1 MIVTSICML
10 GGLLLLS
17 NGACRLSLK
26 DSKTSFSRKVL
37 IVFSLLSLICFL
49 PIIENVSIVKH
60 IYSYFD
66 SPSFFAM
73 TLICAACLRLVDFRV
88 RNNKNQI
95 LDSKNCTLNPA
106 PTHLGE
112 ILESSQNCTRHPAP
126 TQVVENIDSINCH
139 TEALAEVSRNIESKP
154 VILRKSEK
162 SKNMESKKDFSP
174 FSKARTSEALAHT
187 CKNDNKQNLDSI
199 NFAPLHSAP
208 THLDKNLDSVNYT
221 LNPVAHPNLVEN
233 LESSHYER
241 NAEFITQ
248 NRKNLESNI
257 CHVER
262 SETSKTLVDK
272 NNNPAL
278 NIQNKTTKD
287 SNNSTQLTLH
297 TYNDSKQDSAPHQN
311 KHCIESFNIGFN
323 IYTALI
329 LFIYGAILYGG
340 SLGMIDFYLQELAIQ
355 SSHLQDFD
363 THAFNP
369 LNINIF
375 STQAFDIY
383 HATLLNQA
391 LISFV
396 LLVLLYIS
404 NKEIGILALF
414 SFILFYIF
422 SGENASLL
430 ECFIC
435 PYLWLYSIFYI
446 VYRILLRF
454 YYLVLNSV

>member
-10 GGLLLLS
+10 GVLLLLS

-37 IVFSLLSLICFL
+37 IVFSFLSLICFL

-73 TLICAACLRLVDFRV
+73 ILICAACLRLVDFRV

-106 PTHLGE
+106 P
-112 ILESSQNCTRHPAP
+112 A
-126 TQVVENIDSINCH
+126 QVVENIDSINCH

-162 SKNMESKKDFSP
+162 SKNTESKKDFSP

-199 NFAPLHSAP
+199 NFAPLHPAP
-208 THLDKNLDSVNYT
+208 AHLDKHLDSVNYT
-221 LNPVAHPNLVEN
+221 LNPIAHPNLVEN
-233 LESSHYER
+233 IESNHYER
-241 NAEFITQ
+241 NAESITQ

-262 SETSKTLVDK
+262 SETSESLDSKQ
-272 NNNPAL
+272 NNLAL

-287 SNNSTQLTLH
+287 SKNNTQLMPH
-297 TYNDSKQDSAPHQN
+297 THNDINQDSTPHQN
-311 KHCIESFNIGFN
+311 KHCIESSNIGFN

-369 LNINIF
+369 LNINTF

-414 SFILFYIF
+414 SFILFYIL

-454 YYLVLNSV
+454 YRFVS

>member
-1 MIVTSICML
+1 MIVTSICVL
-10 GGLLLLS
+10 GVLLLLS

-26 DSKTSFSRKVL
+26 DSKTFFSRKVL
-37 IVFSLLSLICFL
+37 IVFSFLSLICFL

-73 TLICAACLRLVDFRV
+73 ALICAACLRLVDFRV

-95 LDSKNCTLNPA
+95 L
-106 PTHLGE
+106 
-112 ILESSQNCTRHPAP
+112 
-126 TQVVENIDSINCH
+126 
-139 TEALAEVSRNIESKP
+139 
-154 VILRKSEK
+154 
-162 SKNMESKKDFSP
+162 
-174 FSKARTSEALAHT
+174 
-187 CKNDNKQNLDSI
+187 
-199 NFAPLHSAP
+199 
-208 THLDKNLDSVNYT
+208 
-221 LNPVAHPNLVEN
+221 
-233 LESSHYER
+233 ESSHYER

-248 NRKNLESNI
+248 NRKNIESNN

-287 SNNSTQLTLH
+287 SNNSTQLTPR
-297 TYNDSKQDSAPHQN
+297 TYNDSKQDSTPHQN

-414 SFILFYIF
+414 SFILFYIL

-435 PYLWLYSIFYI
+435 PYLWLYSAFYI

-454 YYLVLNSV
+454 YRFVS

>member
-1 MIVTSICML
+1 MIVTGICVL
-10 GGLLLLS
+10 GVLLLLS

-95 LDSKNCTLNPA
+95 L
-106 PTHLGE
+106 
-112 ILESSQNCTRHPAP
+112 ESSQNCTRHPAP
-126 TQVVENIDSINCH
+126 AQVVENIDSINCH

-162 SKNMESKKDFSP
+162 SKNTESKKDFSP

-208 THLDKNLDSVNYT
+208 AHLDKNLDSVNYA

-233 LESSHYER
+233 LESNHYEQ
-241 NAEFITQ
+241 NAEFINQ

-262 SETSKTLVDK
+262 SKTSKTLVDK

-287 SNNSTQLTLH
+287 SNNSTQLTPC
-297 TYNDSKQDSAPHQN
+297 TYNDSKQDSTPHQN
-311 KHCIESFNIGFN
+311 KHYIESSNNIGFN
-323 IYTALI
+323 ICTALI

-404 NKEIGILALF
+404 NREIGILALF
-414 SFILFYIF
+414 SFILFYMF

-446 VYRILLRF
+446 VYRIFLRF
-454 YYLVLNSV
+454 YRFVS

>member
-1 MIVTSICML
+1 MIVTSICVL
-10 GGLLLLS
+10 GVLLLLS

-26 DSKTSFSRKVL
+26 DSKTFFSRKVL
-37 IVFSLLSLICFL
+37 IVFSFLSLICFL

-73 TLICAACLRLVDFRV
+73 ILICAACLRLVDFRV
-88 RNNKNQI
+88 RNNKNQ
-95 LDSKNCTLNPA
+95 
-106 PTHLGE
+106 

-162 SKNMESKKDFSP
+162 SKNTESKKDFSP

-208 THLDKNLDSVNYT
+208 AHLDKSLDSVNYA

-233 LESSHYER
+233 IESNHYER

-297 TYNDSKQDSAPHQN
+297 TYNDINQDSTPHQN

-323 IYTALI
+323 ICTALI

-454 YYLVLNSV
+454 YRFVSIKIHDNCI

>member
-1 MIVTSICML
+1 MIVTSICVL
-10 GGLLLLS
+10 GVLLLLS

-26 DSKTSFSRKVL
+26 DSKTFFSRKVL
-37 IVFSLLSLICFL
+37 IVFSFLSLICFL

-95 LDSKNCTLNPA
+95 L
-106 PTHLGE
+106 
-112 ILESSQNCTRHPAP
+112 ESSQNCTRHP
-126 TQVVENIDSINCH
+126 
-139 TEALAEVSRNIESKP
+139 
-154 VILRKSEK
+154 
-162 SKNMESKKDFSP
+162 
-174 FSKARTSEALAHT
+174 
-187 CKNDNKQNLDSI
+187 
-199 NFAPLHSAP
+199 AP
-208 THLDKNLDSVNYT
+208 THLDKNLDSVNYA

-233 LESSHYER
+233 LESNHYER
-241 NAEFITQ
+241 NAEFINQ

-257 CHVER
+257 YHADR
-262 SETSKTLVDK
+262 SKTSKTLVDK

-287 SNNSTQLTLH
+287 SNNSTQLTPR
-297 TYNDSKQDSAPHQN
+297 TYNDINQDSTPHQN
-311 KHCIESFNIGFN
+311 KHCIESSNIGFN
-323 IYTALI
+323 ICTALI

-383 HATLLNQA
+383 HTTLLNQA

-404 NKEIGILALF
+404 NREIGILALF
-414 SFILFYIF
+414 SFILFYMF

-435 PYLWLYSIFYI
+435 PYLWLYSAFYI

-454 YYLVLNSV
+454 YRFVS

>member
-1 MIVTSICML
+1 MIVTSICVL
-10 GGLLLLS
+10 GVLLLLS

-37 IVFSLLSLICFL
+37 IVFSFLSLICFL

-73 TLICAACLRLVDFRV
+73 ILICAACLRLVDFRV

-95 LDSKNCTLNPA
+95 LK
-106 PTHLGE
+106 
-112 ILESSQNCTRHPAP
+112 
-126 TQVVENIDSINCH
+126 
-139 TEALAEVSRNIESKP
+139 
-154 VILRKSEK
+154 
-162 SKNMESKKDFSP
+162 
-174 FSKARTSEALAHT
+174 
-187 CKNDNKQNLDSI
+187 
-199 NFAPLHSAP
+199 
-208 THLDKNLDSVNYT
+208 
-221 LNPVAHPNLVEN
+221 
-233 LESSHYER
+233 SSHYER

-248 NRKNLESNI
+248 NRKNIESNN

-287 SNNSTQLTLH
+287 SSNSTQLTLH
-297 TYNDSKQDSAPHQN
+297 TYNDSKQDSTPHQN
-311 KHCIESFNIGFN
+311 KHCIESSNNIGFN

-369 LNINIF
+369 LNTNIF

-414 SFILFYIF
+414 SFILFYMF

-454 YYLVLNSV
+454 YRFVS

>member
-1 MIVTSICML
+1 MIVTSICVL
-10 GGLLLLS
+10 GVLLLLS

-26 DSKTSFSRKVL
+26 DSKTFFSRKVL
-37 IVFSLLSLICFL
+37 IVFSFLSLICFL

-73 TLICAACLRLVDFRV
+73 ILICAACLRLVDFRV

-95 LDSKNCTLNPA
+95 
-106 PTHLGE
+106 
-112 ILESSQNCTRHPAP
+112 
-126 TQVVENIDSINCH
+126 
-139 TEALAEVSRNIESKP
+139 
-154 VILRKSEK
+154 
-162 SKNMESKKDFSP
+162 
-174 FSKARTSEALAHT
+174 
-187 CKNDNKQNLDSI
+187 
-199 NFAPLHSAP
+199 
-208 THLDKNLDSVNYT
+208 
-221 LNPVAHPNLVEN
+221 

-287 SNNSTQLTLH
+287 SNNSTQLTPR
-297 TYNDSKQDSAPHQN
+297 TYNDSKQDSTPHQN

-355 SSHLQDFD
+355 SSHSQDFD

-369 LNINIF
+369 LNTNIF
-375 STQAFDIY
+375 STQAFNIY

-454 YYLVLNSV
+454 YRFVSIKIHDNCI

>member
-1 MIVTSICML
+1 MIVTSICVL
-10 GGLLLLS
+10 GVLLLLS
-17 NGACRLSLK
+17 NGACRSSLK

-73 TLICAACLRLVDFRV
+73 ILICAACLRLVDFRV

-95 LDSKNCTLNPA
+95 L
-106 PTHLGE
+106 
-112 ILESSQNCTRHPAP
+112 ESSQNCTRHPAP
-126 TQVVENIDSINCH
+126 AQVVENIDSINCH

-162 SKNMESKKDFSP
+162 SKNTESKKDFSP

-199 NFAPLHSAP
+199 NFAPLHP
-208 THLDKNLDSVNYT
+208 TPAHLDKSLDSVNYA

-233 LESSHYER
+233 LESNHYER

-287 SNNSTQLTLH
+287 SNNSTQLTPR
-297 TYNDSKQDSAPHQN
+297 TYNDSKQDSTPHQN
-311 KHCIESFNIGFN
+311 KHCIESSNNIGFN

-454 YYLVLNSV
+454 YRFVS

>member
-1 MIVTSICML
+1 
-10 GGLLLLS
+10 
-17 NGACRLSLK
+17 
-26 DSKTSFSRKVL
+26 
-37 IVFSLLSLICFL
+37 
-49 PIIENVSIVKH
+49 
-60 IYSYFD
+60 
-66 SPSFFAM
+66 M

-88 RNNKNQI
+88 RNNKNQ
-95 LDSKNCTLNPA
+95 
-106 PTHLGE
+106 

-162 SKNMESKKDFSP
+162 SKNTESKKDFSP

-208 THLDKNLDSVNYT
+208 AHLDKSLDSVNYA

-233 LESSHYER
+233 IESNHYER

-287 SNNSTQLTLH
+287 SNNSTQLTPR
-297 TYNDSKQDSAPHQN
+297 TYNDSKQDSTPHQN
-311 KHCIESFNIGFN
+311 KHCIKSSNNIGFN

-435 PYLWLYSIFYI
+435 PYLWLYSAFYI
-446 VYRILLRF
+446 VYRILLQI
-454 YYLVLNSV
+454 L

>member
-1 MIVTSICML
+1 MIVTSICVL
-10 GGLLLLS
+10 GVLLLLS

-37 IVFSLLSLICFL
+37 IVFSFLSLICFL

-73 TLICAACLRLVDFRV
+73 ILICAACLRLVDFRV

-95 LDSKNCTLNPA
+95 L
-106 PTHLGE
+106 
-112 ILESSQNCTRHPAP
+112 
-126 TQVVENIDSINCH
+126 
-139 TEALAEVSRNIESKP
+139 
-154 VILRKSEK
+154 
-162 SKNMESKKDFSP
+162 
-174 FSKARTSEALAHT
+174 
-187 CKNDNKQNLDSI
+187 
-199 NFAPLHSAP
+199 
-208 THLDKNLDSVNYT
+208 
-221 LNPVAHPNLVEN
+221 
-233 LESSHYER
+233 ESSHYER

-248 NRKNLESNI
+248 NRKNIESNN

-287 SNNSTQLTLH
+287 SNNSTQLTPR
-297 TYNDSKQDSAPHQN
+297 TYNDSKQDSTPHQN

-414 SFILFYIF
+414 SFILFYIL

-435 PYLWLYSIFYI
+435 PYLWLYSAFYI
-446 VYRILLRF
+446 VYRIFLRF

>member
-1 MIVTSICML
+1 MIVTSICVL
-10 GGLLLLS
+10 GVLLLLL

-106 PTHLGE
+106 PAHLGE
-112 ILESSQNCTRHPAP
+112 ILESN
-126 TQVVENIDSINCH
+126 
-139 TEALAEVSRNIESKP
+139 
-154 VILRKSEK
+154 
-162 SKNMESKKDFSP
+162 
-174 FSKARTSEALAHT
+174 
-187 CKNDNKQNLDSI
+187 
-199 NFAPLHSAP
+199 
-208 THLDKNLDSVNYT
+208 
-221 LNPVAHPNLVEN
+221 
-233 LESSHYER
+233 HYER

-248 NRKNLESNI
+248 NRKNIESNN

-287 SNNSTQLTLH
+287 SNNSTQLTPR
-297 TYNDSKQDSAPHQN
+297 TYNDSKQDSTPHQN
-311 KHCIESFNIGFN
+311 KHCIESSNIGFN

-369 LNINIF
+369 LNTNIL

-454 YYLVLNSV
+454 YRFVS

>member
-1 MIVTSICML
+1 MIVTSICVL
-10 GGLLLLS
+10 GVLLLLS

-37 IVFSLLSLICFL
+37 IVFSFLSLICFL

-95 LDSKNCTLNPA
+95 
-106 PTHLGE
+106 
-112 ILESSQNCTRHPAP
+112 
-126 TQVVENIDSINCH
+126 
-139 TEALAEVSRNIESKP
+139 
-154 VILRKSEK
+154 
-162 SKNMESKKDFSP
+162 
-174 FSKARTSEALAHT
+174 
-187 CKNDNKQNLDSI
+187 
-199 NFAPLHSAP
+199 
-208 THLDKNLDSVNYT
+208 
-221 LNPVAHPNLVEN
+221 

-287 SNNSTQLTLH
+287 SNNSTQLTPRTH
-297 TYNDSKQDSAPHQN
+297 NDSKQDSTPHQN

-369 LNINIF
+369 LNTNIF

-435 PYLWLYSIFYI
+435 PYLWLYSAFYI

-454 YYLVLNSV
+454 YRFVS

>member
-1 MIVTSICML
+1 MIVTSICVL
-10 GGLLLLS
+10 GVLLLLS

-37 IVFSLLSLICFL
+37 IVFSFLSLICFL

-95 LDSKNCTLNPA
+95 L
-106 PTHLGE
+106 
-112 ILESSQNCTRHPAP
+112 ESN
-126 TQVVENIDSINCH
+126 
-139 TEALAEVSRNIESKP
+139 
-154 VILRKSEK
+154 
-162 SKNMESKKDFSP
+162 
-174 FSKARTSEALAHT
+174 
-187 CKNDNKQNLDSI
+187 
-199 NFAPLHSAP
+199 
-208 THLDKNLDSVNYT
+208 
-221 LNPVAHPNLVEN
+221 
-233 LESSHYER
+233 HYER

-262 SETSKTLVDK
+262 SETSESLDSKQ
-272 NNNPAL
+272 NNLAL
-278 NIQNKTTKD
+278 NTQNKTTKD

-297 TYNDSKQDSAPHQN
+297 TYNDINQDSTPHQN
-311 KHCIESFNIGFN
+311 KHCIESSNNIGFN

-363 THAFNP
+363 TRAFNP

-454 YYLVLNSV
+454 YRFVSIKIHDNCI

>member
-1 MIVTSICML
+1 MIVTGICVL
-10 GGLLLLS
+10 GVLLLLS

-95 LDSKNCTLNPA
+95 L
-106 PTHLGE
+106 
-112 ILESSQNCTRHPAP
+112 ESSQNCTRHPAP

-162 SKNMESKKDFSP
+162 SKNTESKKDFSP

-199 NFAPLHSAP
+199 NFAPLHP
-208 THLDKNLDSVNYT
+208 TPAHLDKNLDSVNYA

-233 LESSHYER
+233 LESNHYEQ

-248 NRKNLESNI
+248 NRKNLESNN

-287 SNNSTQLTLH
+287 SNNSTQLTPH
-297 TYNDSKQDSAPHQN
+297 TYNDSKQDSTPHQN

-369 LNINIF
+369 LNTNTF

-404 NKEIGILALF
+404 NREIGILALF

-446 VYRILLRF
+446 VYRIFLRF
-454 YYLVLNSV
+454 YRFVSIKIHDNCI

>member
-1 MIVTSICML
+1 MIVTSICVL
-10 GGLLLLS
+10 GVLLLLS
-17 NGACRLSLK
+17 NGACRSSLK

-37 IVFSLLSLICFL
+37 IVFSLLSLMCFL

-106 PTHLGE
+106 P
-112 ILESSQNCTRHPAP
+112 A
-126 TQVVENIDSINCH
+126 
-139 TEALAEVSRNIESKP
+139 
-154 VILRKSEK
+154 
-162 SKNMESKKDFSP
+162 
-174 FSKARTSEALAHT
+174 
-187 CKNDNKQNLDSI
+187 
-199 NFAPLHSAP
+199 
-208 THLDKNLDSVNYT
+208 HLDKNLDSVNYT

-233 LESSHYER
+233 IESNHYER

-287 SNNSTQLTLH
+287 SNNNTQLTPH
-297 TYNDSKQDSAPHQN
+297 THNDSKQDSTPHQN
-311 KHCIESFNIGFN
+311 KHCIESSNNIGFN

-340 SLGMIDFYLQELAIQ
+340 SLGMIDFYLQESAIQ

-369 LNINIF
+369 LNINTF

-454 YYLVLNSV
+454 YRFVS

>member
-1 MIVTSICML
+1 MIVTSICVL
-10 GGLLLLS
+10 GVLLLLS

-37 IVFSLLSLICFL
+37 IVFSFLSLICFL

-73 TLICAACLRLVDFRV
+73 ILICAACLRLVDFRV

-95 LDSKNCTLNPA
+95 L
-106 PTHLGE
+106 
-112 ILESSQNCTRHPAP
+112 
-126 TQVVENIDSINCH
+126 
-139 TEALAEVSRNIESKP
+139 
-154 VILRKSEK
+154 
-162 SKNMESKKDFSP
+162 
-174 FSKARTSEALAHT
+174 
-187 CKNDNKQNLDSI
+187 
-199 NFAPLHSAP
+199 
-208 THLDKNLDSVNYT
+208 
-221 LNPVAHPNLVEN
+221 
-233 LESSHYER
+233 
-241 NAEFITQ
+241 
-248 NRKNLESNI
+248 ESNTW
-257 CHVER
+257 HVER

-278 NIQNKTTKD
+278 NIQNKTTKN
-287 SNNSTQLTLH
+287 SNNSTQLTPR
-297 TYNDSKQDSAPHQN
+297 TYNDINQDSTPHQN
-311 KHCIESFNIGFN
+311 KHCIESSNIGFN
-323 IYTALI
+323 IYAALI

-435 PYLWLYSIFYI
+435 PYLWLYSAFYI

-454 YYLVLNSV
+454 YRFVSIKIHDNCI

>member
-1 MIVTSICML
+1 MIVTSICVL
-10 GGLLLLS
+10 GVLLLLS

-37 IVFSLLSLICFL
+37 IVFSFLSLICFL

-95 LDSKNCTLNPA
+95 L
-106 PTHLGE
+106 
-112 ILESSQNCTRHPAP
+112 
-126 TQVVENIDSINCH
+126 
-139 TEALAEVSRNIESKP
+139 
-154 VILRKSEK
+154 
-162 SKNMESKKDFSP
+162 
-174 FSKARTSEALAHT
+174 
-187 CKNDNKQNLDSI
+187 
-199 NFAPLHSAP
+199 
-208 THLDKNLDSVNYT
+208 
-221 LNPVAHPNLVEN
+221 
-233 LESSHYER
+233 ESSHYER

-248 NRKNLESNI
+248 NRKNIESNN

-297 TYNDSKQDSAPHQN
+297 TYNDSKQDSTPHQN
-311 KHCIESFNIGFN
+311 KHCIESSNNIGFN

-369 LNINIF
+369 LNINTF

-414 SFILFYIF
+414 SFILFYIL

-454 YYLVLNSV
+454 YKFVSIKIHDNCI

>member
-1 MIVTSICML
+1 MIVTSICVL
-10 GGLLLLS
+10 GVLLLLS

-26 DSKTSFSRKVL
+26 DSKTSFSCKVL
-37 IVFSLLSLICFL
+37 IVFSFLSLICFL

-60 IYSYFD
+60 VYSYFD

-88 RNNKNQI
+88 RNNKNQ
-95 LDSKNCTLNPA
+95 N
-106 PTHLGE
+106 
-112 ILESSQNCTRHPAP
+112 LESSQNCTRHPAP

-162 SKNMESKKDFSP
+162 SKNTESKKDFSP

-208 THLDKNLDSVNYT
+208 AHLDKSLDSVNYA

-233 LESSHYER
+233 IESNHYER

-297 TYNDSKQDSAPHQN
+297 TYNDINQDSTPHQN

-323 IYTALI
+323 ICTALI

>member
-1 MIVTSICML
+1 MIVTSICVL
-10 GGLLLLS
+10 GVLLLLS

-26 DSKTSFSRKVL
+26 VSKTSFSRKVL
-37 IVFSLLSLICFL
+37 IVFSFLSLICFL

-73 TLICAACLRLVDFRV
+73 ILICAACLRLVDFRV
-88 RNNKNQI
+88 RNNKNQ
-95 LDSKNCTLNPA
+95 N
-106 PTHLGE
+106 
-112 ILESSQNCTRHPAP
+112 LESSQNCTRHPAP
-126 TQVVENIDSINCH
+126 
-139 TEALAEVSRNIESKP
+139 
-154 VILRKSEK
+154 
-162 SKNMESKKDFSP
+162 
-174 FSKARTSEALAHT
+174 AH
-187 CKNDNKQNLDSI
+187 LGEI
-199 NFAPLHSAP
+199 
-208 THLDKNLDSVNYT
+208 
-221 LNPVAHPNLVEN
+221 
-233 LESSHYER
+233 LESNHYER
-241 NAEFITQ
+241 NAESITQ
-248 NRKNLESNI
+248 NRKNLESNN

-287 SNNSTQLTLH
+287 SNNSTQLTPH
-297 TYNDSKQDSAPHQN
+297 TYNDSKQDSTPHQN

-369 LNINIF
+369 LNTNIL

-454 YYLVLNSV
+454 YRFVS

>member
-10 GGLLLLS
+10 GVLLLLS

-66 SPSFFAM
+66 SPSFFVM
-73 TLICAACLRLVDFRV
+73 ILICAACLRLVDFRV
-88 RNNKNQI
+88 RNNKNRI
-95 LDSKNCTLNPA
+95 LKSNTW
-106 PTHLGE
+106 HVE
-112 ILESSQNCTRHPAP
+112 LEP
-126 TQVVENIDSINCH
+126 
-139 TEALAEVSRNIESKP
+139 
-154 VILRKSEK
+154 SERET
-162 SKNMESKKDFSP
+162 SNMESKRDISP
-174 FSKARTSEALAHT
+174 FSKAQYGT
-187 CKNDNKQNLDSI
+187 KLDSK
-199 NFAPLHSAP
+199 
-208 THLDKNLDSVNYT
+208 TT
-221 LNPVAHPNLVEN
+221 
-233 LESSHYER
+233 
-241 NAEFITQ
+241 T
-248 NRKNLESNI
+248 
-257 CHVER
+257 CHIER
-262 SETSKTLVDK
+262 SKISNTESKKATFY
-272 NNNPAL
+272 
-278 NIQNKTTKD
+278 
-287 SNNSTQLTLH
+287 SH
-297 TYNDSKQDSAPHQN
+297 
-311 KHCIESFNIGFN
+311 KHCIESSNIGFN

-369 LNINIF
+369 LNINTF

-414 SFILFYIF
+414 SFILFCIL
-422 SGENASLL
+422 SGENTSLL

-454 YYLVLNSV
+454 YRFVSIKIHDNCI

>member
-1 MIVTSICML
+1 MIVTSICVL
-10 GGLLLLS
+10 GVLLLLS

-26 DSKTSFSRKVL
+26 VSKTSFSRKVL
-37 IVFSLLSLICFL
+37 IVFSFLSLICFL

-95 LDSKNCTLNPA
+95 
-106 PTHLGE
+106 
-112 ILESSQNCTRHPAP
+112 
-126 TQVVENIDSINCH
+126 
-139 TEALAEVSRNIESKP
+139 
-154 VILRKSEK
+154 
-162 SKNMESKKDFSP
+162 
-174 FSKARTSEALAHT
+174 
-187 CKNDNKQNLDSI
+187 
-199 NFAPLHSAP
+199 
-208 THLDKNLDSVNYT
+208 
-221 LNPVAHPNLVEN
+221 

-297 TYNDSKQDSAPHQN
+297 TYNDSKQDSTPHQN
-311 KHCIESFNIGFN
+311 KHCIESFNMGFN
-323 IYTALI
+323 ICTALI

-404 NKEIGILALF
+404 NREIGILALF

>member
-1 MIVTSICML
+1 MIVTSICVL
-10 GGLLLLS
+10 GVLLLLS

-37 IVFSLLSLICFL
+37 IVFSFLSLICFL

-73 TLICAACLRLVDFRV
+73 ALICAACLRLVDFRV

-95 LDSKNCTLNPA
+95 L
-106 PTHLGE
+106 
-112 ILESSQNCTRHPAP
+112 
-126 TQVVENIDSINCH
+126 
-139 TEALAEVSRNIESKP
+139 
-154 VILRKSEK
+154 
-162 SKNMESKKDFSP
+162 
-174 FSKARTSEALAHT
+174 
-187 CKNDNKQNLDSI
+187 
-199 NFAPLHSAP
+199 
-208 THLDKNLDSVNYT
+208 
-221 LNPVAHPNLVEN
+221 
-233 LESSHYER
+233 ESSHYER

-248 NRKNLESNI
+248 NRKNIESNN

-287 SNNSTQLTLH
+287 SNNSTQLTPH
-297 TYNDSKQDSAPHQN
+297 TYNDINQDSTPHQN

-369 LNINIF
+369 LNTNIF

-383 HATLLNQA
+383 HATLLNQT

-414 SFILFYIF
+414 SFILFYIL

-446 VYRILLRF
+446 VYRILLRCYRF
-454 YYLVLNSV
+454 CIQKSYIRSN